1 MQLHFSIRYLPENL
15 WVSFRAGALVFLLI
29 SVLLLS
35 LSCSGKKEVKPEET
49 FDPEKSI
56 ARASDLID
64 NKEYEDARRI
74 LLEVKN
80 RDLTKKYAPLAQ
92 LKIADSY
99 VKEEEYDLGV
109 EEYKKFLE
117 MHPDHKDAS
126 YAQYQIAMTYFV
138 QIESPERGYGA
149 AAKALEEFEKLKR
162 MYPRNPYREVIE
174 LRIDKCK
181 TTMADYEFTV
191 AEFYFNKGS
200 YQSALGRYKQLL
212 TKFPDYKKEPKV
224 LYQLALSYK
233 KLGDKDKTAEYLK
246 RLIAK
251 YPDDKL
257 AKQAQKELASLTK

>member
-1 MQLHFSIRYLPENL
+1 M
-15 WVSFRAGALVFLLI
+15 LI
-29 SVLLLS
+29 ALLS
-35 LSCSGKKEVKPEET
+35 LACSGKKVVKPDET

-56 ARASDLID
+56 ARASDLIE

-80 RDLTKKYAPLAQ
+80 RDLTKKYSPLAQ
-92 LKIADSY
+92 LKTADSY
-99 VKEEEYDLGV
+99 VREEEYDLAA

-117 MHPDHKDAS
+117 MYPDHKDAS

-162 MYPRNPYREVIE
+162 MYPRNPYREMIE

-181 TTMADYEFTV
+181 STMADYEFAV

-200 YQSALGRYKQLL
+200 YQSALGRYKQVLA
-212 TKFPDYKKEPKV
+212 KFPDYKKEPRV

-233 KLGDKDKTAEYLK
+233 KLGDKEKTAEFLN
-246 RLIAK
+246 RLIEK

-257 AKQAQKELASLTK
+257 AKQAQKELTSLTK

>member
-1 MQLHFSIRYLPENL
+1 MEFSVSRRSFAEKP
-15 WVSFRAGALVFLLI
+15 WVFFRVGALVIL
-29 SVLLLS
+29 VLLVS
-35 LSCSGKKEVKPEET
+35 FACSGKKEVKPDET

-80 RDLTKKYAPLAQ
+80 RDLTKRYSPLAQ

-99 VKEEEYDLGV
+99 VREEEYDLAAG
-109 EEYKKFLE
+109 EYKKFLE
-117 MHPDHKDAS
+117 MYPDHKDAS
-126 YAQYQIAMTYFV
+126 YAQYQIAMAYFV
-138 QIESPERGYGA
+138 QIESHERGYGA
-149 AAKALEEFEKLKR
+149 ATKALEEFERLKR

-174 LRIDKCK
+174 LRIDRCR

-200 YQSALGRYKQLL
+200 YQSALGRFKQVLA
-212 TKFPDYKKEPKV
+212 KFPDYKKEPRV
-224 LYQLALSYK
+224 LYQLALCYK
-233 KLGDKDKTAEYLK
+233 KLGDKDKTAEYLN

-257 AKQAQKELASLTK
+257 ARQAQKELTSLTK

>member
-1 MQLHFSIRYLPENL
+1 M
-15 WVSFRAGALVFLLI
+15 
-29 SVLLLS
+29 
-35 LSCSGKKEVKPEET
+35 
-49 FDPEKSI
+49 
-56 ARASDLID
+56 
-64 NKEYEDARRI
+64 
-74 LLEVKN
+74 
-80 RDLTKKYAPLAQ
+80 
-92 LKIADSY
+92 
-99 VKEEEYDLGV
+99 KEEEYDLGV

-126 YAQYQIAMTYFV
+126 YAQYQLAMAYFV
-138 QIESPERGYGA
+138 QIESHERGYGA
-149 AAKALEEFEKLKR
+149 ASKALAEFEKLKR

-181 TTMADYEFTV
+181 TTMADYEFAV

-200 YQSALGRYKQLL
+200 YQSALGRFMQVL
-212 TKFPDYKKEPKV
+212 TKFPDYQKEPKV

>member
-1 MQLHFSIRYLPENL
+1 MKLPFSWRCFTRKS
-15 WVSFRAGALVFLLI
+15 WGFFRAGALVMFI
-29 SVLLLS
+29 ILLS
-35 LSCSGKKEVKPEET
+35 LACSGKKEVVKQDET

-56 ARASDLID
+56 AKANDLID
-64 NKEYEDARRI
+64 NKEYDDARRI

-80 RDLTKKYAPLAQ
+80 RDLTKKYSPLAQ

-99 VKEEEYDLGV
+99 VREEEYDLAA

-117 MHPDHKDAS
+117 MYPDHKDAS

-212 TKFPDYKKEPKV
+212 TKFPDYKKEPRV
-224 LYQLALSYK
+224 LYQLALSCK
-233 KLGDKDKTAEYLK
+233 KLGDKDKTAEYLNL
-246 RLIAK
+246 LIAK

-257 AKQAQKELASLTK
+257 AKQAQKELTSLAK